1 MGSAVHYWVDILGC
15 ACMRVSFVPIGLNL
29 CLPSCVSCWA
39 YCSLVCIYCMPWF
52 SCVSFFQVCV
62 LCEDG
67 FIRLHLLSVCCWRS
81 HVMSIMGS
89 PSCLEPELLA
99 SVSSFIARY
108 FIWCSLHLLV
118 HHFVF
123 PTCCSLCSLE
133 CLLFWDLACLVH
145 GGSL

>member
-1 MGSAVHYWVDILGC
+1 
-15 ACMRVSFVPIGLNL
+15 
-29 CLPSCVSCWA
+29 
-39 YCSLVCIYCMPWF
+39 MPWF

-99 SVSSFIARY
+99 SVSLFSSALFHAVLFVLTCASSPFGSHFFICLHYPLLTLLSSCMSFSWM
-108 FIWCSLHLLV
+108 FIVCIVWLLCTACGP
-118 HHFVF
+118 F
-123 PTCCSLCSLE
+123 
-133 CLLFWDLACLVH
+133 DLSQGPINTSPSFFAVTPYC
-145 GGSL
+145 